1 MANWKKVI
9 VSGSVAELSAV
20 SASAF
25 YVQNGQLL
33 TSPANTIISG
43 SFSGS
48 FKGNGA
54 NLTNVA
60 LDQAITNGVG
70 VTAFSYNGTGSA
82 TVAVSGSSGLTANQI
97 TKWTGDAFANTTLSD
112 NGTVVSGA
120 SSIQLSGANSSLTGS
135 FTGSFKGDGSAL
147 TGIVTTLALSG
158 STGAGTLSSGSIDL
172 KTEGL
177 RIYGSSNQIDTS
189 FVDATN
195 TLTIGLSNNVSITN
209 DLTVG
214 GNLTVNGDLT
224 YLNVANLLVEDKF
237 VLLNSG
243 SANPDEGGIIIDE
256 GSGTGHAFIY
266 DAGDTRWGFNPS
278 VAYNA
283 TTANTTAYAA
293 AVIDIQN
300 GAHADAAEYQ
310 KIGNFKVDNGD
321 VFVWA

>member
-60 LDQAITNGVG
+60 LDSAITNGTG

-82 TVAVSGSSGLTANQI
+82 TVAVSGSSGLTANRI
-97 TKWTGDAFANTTLSD
+97 TKWTGTAFANTTLSD
-112 NGTVVSGA
+112 DGTIVSGA
-120 SSIQLSGANSSLTGS
+120 SSIQLTGVNSSLTGS

-172 KTEGL
+172 KTEGV
-177 RIYGSSNQIDTS
+177 RIYGTSNQIDTS

-195 TLTIGLSNNVSITN
+195 TLTVGLSNNVSITN

>member
-25 YVQNGQLL
+25 YVQGGQLL

-60 LDQAITNGVG
+60 LDQAITNGTG
-70 VTAFSYNGTGSA
+70 VSAFSYNGTGSA
-82 TVAVSGSSGLTANQI
+82 TVAVSGSSGLTGNAI
-97 TKWTGDAFANTTLSD
+97 TKWTGTAFANTTLSD
-112 NGTVVSGA
+112 NGTLVTGA
-120 SSIQLSGANSSLTGS
+120 SSIQLTGVNSSLTGS

-147 TGIVTTLALSG
+147 SGIVTTLSLSG
-158 STGAGTLSSGSIDL
+158 STGAGTITSGSVDL
-172 KTEGL
+172 KTEGF
-177 RIYGSSNQIDTS
+177 RIYGTSNQIDTS
-189 FVDATN
+189 FVDSTN
-195 TLTIGLSNNVSITN
+195 TLTVGLSNNVNVTN

-214 GNLTVNGDLT
+214 GNLTVNGNLT
-224 YLNVANLLVEDKF
+224 YLNVANLLVEDKYI
-237 VLLNSG
+237 LLNSG
-243 SANPDEGGIIIDE
+243 SASPSEGGIIIDE

-266 DAGDTRWGFNPS
+266 DAGDARFGFNAA
-278 VAYNA
+278 VAQNA
-283 TTANTTAYAA
+283 TTANSTAYAA

-300 GAHADAAEYQ
+300 GAHSDSAEYQ
-310 KIGNFKVDNGD
+310 KIGNFKVDNGNIY
-321 VFVWA
+321 VWA

>member
-48 FKGNGA
+48 FRGNGSG
-54 NLTNVA
+54 LTNVA
-60 LDQAITNGVG
+60 LDQAITNGTG

-82 TVAVSGSSGLTANQI
+82 TVAVSGSSGLTANRI
-97 TKWTGDAFANTTLSD
+97 TKWTGTAFANTTLSD
-112 NGTVVSGA
+112 DGTIVSGA
-120 SSIQLSGANSSLTGS
+120 SSIQLTGVNSSLTGS

-172 KTEGL
+172 KTEGV
-177 RIYGSSNQIDTS
+177 RIYGTSNQIDTS

-195 TLTIGLSNNVSITN
+195 TLTVGLSNNVSITN

-266 DAGDTRWGFNPS
+266 DAGDTRWGFNPA
-278 VAYNA
+278 VAFNA

>member
-60 LDQAITNGVG
+60 LDQAIINGVG

-82 TVAVSGSSGLTANQI
+82 TVAVSGSSALSANRI

-112 NGTVVSGA
+112 DGTIVSGA
-120 SSIQLSGANSSLTGS
+120 SSIQLTGVNSSLTGS

-172 KTEGL
+172 KTEGV
-177 RIYGSSNQIDTS
+177 RIYGTSNQIDTS

-195 TLTIGLSNNVSITN
+195 TLTIGLSNNVSISN

-300 GAHADAAEYQ
+300 AAHADAAEYQ

>member
-33 TSPANTIISG
+33 TSPTNTIISG

-82 TVAVSGSSGLTANQI
+82 TVAVSGSSTLSADRI

-112 NGTVVSGA
+112 DGTVVSGA

-135 FTGSFKGDGSAL
+135 FTGSFIGDGSAL

-172 KTEGL
+172 KTEGV
-177 RIYGSSNQIDTS
+177 RIYGTSNQIDTS

>member
-60 LDQAITNGVG
+60 LDQAITNGTG
-70 VTAFSYNGTGSA
+70 VSAFSYNGTGSA
-82 TVAVSGSSGLTANQI
+82 TVAVSGSSALSANRI

-112 NGTVVSGA
+112 DGTIVSGA
-120 SSIQLSGANSSLTGS
+120 SSIQLSGVNSSLTGS

-172 KTEGL
+172 KTEGV
-177 RIYGSSNQIDTS
+177 RIYGTSNQIDTS

-195 TLTIGLSNNVSITN
+195 TLTIGLSNNVSISN

>member
-120 SSIQLSGANSSLTGS
+120 SSIQLSGVNSSLTGS

-172 KTEGL
+172 KTEGV
-177 RIYGSSNQIDTS
+177 RIYGTSNQIDTS

-195 TLTIGLSNNVSITN
+195 TLTIGLSNNVSISN

-266 DAGDTRWGFNPS
+266 DAGDTRWGFNPA
-278 VAYNA
+278 VAFNA

>member
-33 TSPANTIISG
+33 TSPTNTIISG

-70 VTAFSYNGTGSA
+70 VSAFSYNGTGSA
-82 TVAVSGSSGLTANQI
+82 TVAVSGSSTLTANRI

-112 NGTVVSGA
+112 DGTIVSGA
-120 SSIQLSGANSSLTGS
+120 SSIQLSGVNSSLTGS

-172 KTEGL
+172 KTEGV
-177 RIYGSSNQIDTS
+177 RIYGTSNQIDTS

-195 TLTIGLSNNVSITN
+195 TLTIGLSNNVSISN

-300 GAHADAAEYQ
+300 AAHADAAEYQ

>member
-82 TVAVSGSSGLTANQI
+82 TVTVSGSSALSANRI

-112 NGTVVSGA
+112 DGTIVSGA
-120 SSIQLSGANSSLTGS
+120 SSIQLTGVNSSLTGS

-172 KTEGL
+172 KTEGV
-177 RIYGSSNQIDTS
+177 RIYGTSNQIDTS

-195 TLTIGLSNNVSITN
+195 TLTIGLSNNVSISN

-266 DAGDTRWGFNPS
+266 DAGDTRWGFNPA

-283 TTANTTAYAA
+283 TTANTTAYVA

-300 GAHADAAEYQ
+300 AAHADAAEYQ

-321 VFVWA
+321 VYVWA

>member
-25 YVQNGQLL
+25 YVQGGQLL

-48 FKGNGA
+48 FKGNGSG
-54 NLTNVA
+54 LTNIT
-60 LDQAITNGVG
+60 LDNSISNGVG
-70 VTAFSYNGTGSA
+70 ISSFLYNGIAPA
-82 TVAVSGSSGLTANQI
+82 TVVVSGSSGLTANRI

-120 SSIQLSGANSSLTGS
+120 SSIQLSGANTALTGS
-135 FTGSFKGDGSAL
+135 FTGSFIGDGSGL
-147 TGIVTTLALSG
+147 TGI
-158 STGAGTLSSGSIDL
+158 
-172 KTEGL
+172 
-177 RIYGSSNQIDTS
+177 TS
-189 FVDATN
+189 VVS
-195 TLTIGLSNNVSITN
+195 LNVTN

-214 GNLTVNGDLT
+214 GNLTVNGDLA
-224 YLNVANLLVEDKF
+224 YLNVTNLLVEDKF
-237 VLLNSG
+237 ILLNSG

-278 VAYNA
+278 VTFNA

>member
-60 LDQAITNGVG
+60 LDQAITNGGG

-82 TVAVSGSSGLTANQI
+82 TVAVSGSSALSANRI

-112 NGTVVSGA
+112 DGTIVSGA
-120 SSIQLSGANSSLTGS
+120 SSIQLTGVNSSLTGS

-172 KTEGL
+172 KTEGV
-177 RIYGSSNQIDTS
+177 RIYGTSNQIDTS

-195 TLTIGLSNNVSITN
+195 TLTIGLSNNVSISN

-266 DAGDTRWGFNPS
+266 DAGDTRWGFNPA

-300 GAHADAAEYQ
+300 AAHADAAEYQ

>member
-25 YVQNGQLL
+25 YVQGGQLL

-60 LDQAITNGVG
+60 LDQAITNGTG
-70 VTAFSYNGTGSA
+70 VSAFSYNGTGSA
-82 TVAVSGSSGLTANQI
+82 TVAVSGSSALSANRI

-135 FTGSFKGDGSAL
+135 FTGSFIGDGSAL
-147 TGIVTTLALSG
+147 TGIVTTLSLSG
-158 STGAGTLSSGSIDL
+158 STGAGGLSSGSIDL

-177 RIYGSSNQIDTS
+177 RIYGSSNQINTS
-189 FVDATN
+189 FVDAT
-195 TLTIGLSNNVSITN
+195 
-209 DLTVG
+209 
-214 GNLTVNGDLT
+214 NGDLT

-237 VLLNSG
+237 ILLNSG

-266 DAGDTRWGFNPS
+266 DAGDTRWGFNAS
-278 VAYNA
+278 VAQSA
-283 TTANTTAYAA
+283 TTANTTGYAA

-300 GAHADAAEYQ
+300 GAHSDSAEYQ
-310 KIGNFKVDNGD
+310 KIGNFKVDNGE

>member
-70 VTAFSYNGTGSA
+70 VSAFSYNGTGSA

-120 SSIQLSGANSSLTGS
+120 SSIQLTGVNSSLTGS
-135 FTGSFKGDGSAL
+135 FTGSFIGDGSAL

-172 KTEGL
+172 KTEGV
-177 RIYGSSNQIDTS
+177 RIYGTSNQIDTS

-195 TLTIGLSNNVSITN
+195 TLTIGLSNNVSISN

-266 DAGDTRWGFNPS
+266 DAGDTRWGFNPA
-278 VAYNA
+278 VAFNA